1 MQSPHGVSGL
11 NLLADER
18 LSCTTRNTMMSTMTV
33 LGPAGEV
40 FLLTHQALR
49 SRVGLP
55 TSARVE
61 RIDPISL
68 KTMCTSPALQGGPM
82 WPGGMALHVNGN
94 LHVVYGRYA
103 HQLDRNCQ
111 VISKRRLPLN
121 QPYNSFVTLANG
133 LLVTKNLSATD
144 NALLSVLNP
153 DQLDYASEDTQAP
166 EPSIARLSS
175 LGNTVYV
182 VGIRSIFRYHWN
194 GATKKLEFDTNWRHD
209 YIGNTSQTY
218 GWDAVIDGESAWF
231 MDNGKHTYRINMIG
245 RGVNPSANR
254 LIRVSLAD
262 ARQSQT
268 VEVSGIIGGSI
279 TNPPLVDRARRI
291 VVAYDSANRYMRA
304 WRFGAIN
311 EDLTPIWEKPDFGC
325 ASHMIQYPDTGEL
338 VTNDYRRFGEEV
350 VVLDIETGAEKAR
363 VRTGGTMQG
372 VVFPSVGWNRDIYWC
387 SMRRVVRVY
396 VDRNGLLAGSLNGN
410 KASNRL
416 AALEMPTM

>member
-11 NLLADER
+11 NLLTSER
-18 LSCTTRNTMMSTMTV
+18 VVCTTRNTMMSTMTV

-103 HQLDRNCQ
+103 HQLGRNCQ
-111 VISKRRLPLN
+111 VISKRRLPVN

-153 DQLDYASEDTQAP
+153 DQLDYASEDTKTP

-182 VGIRSIFRYHWN
+182 VGVRSIFRYHWN
-194 GATKKLEFDTNWRHD
+194 SAAQKLEFDSSWRHD
-209 YIGNTSQTY
+209 YIGNTSQTH

-231 MDNGKHTYRINMIG
+231 MDNGQHNYHFRMIG

-262 ARQSQT
+262 ARQFQT
-268 VEVSGIIGGSI
+268 IEISGITGGSI
-279 TNPPLVDRARRI
+279 TNPPLIDFERRI
-291 VVAYDSANRYMRA
+291 VVAFDSANCFMRA
-304 WRFGAIN
+304 WRFGTFDC
-311 EDLTPIWEKPDFGC
+311 DLTPLWEKREFGC
-325 ASHMIQYPDTGEL
+325 ASHMILYPDTGEM

-350 VVLDIETGAEKAR
+350 VLLDIETGAEKSR
-363 VRTGGTMQG
+363 VRIGGYMQG

-387 SMRRVVRVY
+387 SMGRVARVY
-396 VDRNGLLAGSLNGN
+396 VDGDTR
-410 KASNRL
+410 
-416 AALEMPTM
+416 